1 MFIFCVFSVVASN
14 ESGVAA
20 SCATV
25 TVNEK
30 RQPRDKR
37 PIFIEYIDSCRAV
50 ETYPIK
56 LEAKVAAYPPP
67 EIQWFKDGDKIDS
80 NEDHI
85 KIVDRPDGTT
95 TCLIEAVRMDDRGKI
110 FITFYLL
117 LFCF

>member
-1 MFIFCVFSVVASN
+1 MSLFISCSFSVVASN

-20 SCATV
+20 SCAAV

-50 ETYPIK
+50 ETFPIK

-67 EIQWFKDGDKIDS
+67 EITWFKDSEKIDS

-85 KIVDRPDGTT
+85 KIVVKPDGTT
-95 TCLIEAVRMDDRGKI
+95 SCLIEAVSMDDRGK
-110 FITFYLL
+110 
-117 LFCF
+117 

>member
-1 MFIFCVFSVVASN
+1 MINNSGARGNLNVNFLSAYTRFAVVASN

-50 ETYPIK
+50 ETYPVK

-67 EIQWFKDGDKIDS
+67 EIEW
-80 NEDHI
+80 
-85 KIVDRPDGTT
+85 
-95 TCLIEAVRMDDRGKI
+95 
-110 FITFYLL
+110 
-117 LFCF
+117 